1 MVVKVNGTLFDVK
14 VRVCAGGLRNTT
26 GESRKEVTAIN
37 TETRE
42 PSYFDTYENPVTEQ
56 ELQEFLENKIY

>member
-1 MVVKVNGTLFDVK
+1 MEVSVNGTLFDVK
-14 VRVCAGGLRNTT
+14 VRVCAGGLRNST

-42 PSYFDTYENPVTEQ
+42 PSYFDTYENPRTE
-56 ELQEFLENKIY
+56 EEFQEFLENRIY